1 MNGVAVDFDSLR
13 RWPDVEAPELR
24 AWDAADT
31 LILDEAAALLA
42 GSEPTVIGDEYGALT
57 LGAMDRGATRV
68 RVHQDSL
75 AGERALAANLAQAS
89 PSRDHGDVVPL
100 PLTAELVEG
109 ARLVLLRLPRSLDA
123 LEQSAA
129 LIAAHAHPEVVVV
142 AGGRLKHMTVSMN
155 EVLLRHFGQ
164 LDVSHARQKSRVL
177 IARSPKPGAEAEPR
191 RKFHDDLGLWVVATG
206 GVFAGTSVDIGTRAL
221 LSVLDR
227 APEFESAVDLG
238 CGTGI
243 LAAYL
248 ARREPGARVLAS
260 DRSAAAVASAR
271 LTVAANGL
279 DVRVTQDE
287 ALADEPEGSADLVVL
302 NPPFHSGAAVH
313 PEVSTAL
320 FDGAARVLRPGGELW
335 AVWNSH
341 LAYRPTL
348 ERIVGPTR
356 QILRTPK
363 FTVTASVRS
372 TNPARESQ
380 RDEGRA
386 HVRDSRQVA
395 RPSRPDL
402 RGQH

>member
-1 MNGVAVDFDSLR
+1 MNFEALR
-13 RWPDVEAPELR
+13 RWPDVEAPELQ

-42 GSEPTVIGDEYGALT
+42 GSEPSVIGDEYGALT
-57 LGAMDRGATRV
+57 LGALDRGATSV

-75 AGERALAANLAQAS
+75 AGELALAANGTGAYTS
-89 PSRDHGDVVPL
+89 L

-109 ARLVLLRLPRSLDA
+109 ARVVLLRLPRSLEA
-123 LEQSAA
+123 LNEIAA
-129 LIAAHAHPEVVVV
+129 LIAAHAHPDVVVV
-142 AGGRLKHMTVSMN
+142 AGGRLKHMTVTMN
-155 EVLLRHFGQ
+155 EVLLRHFGK
-164 LDVSHARQKSRVL
+164 LDVSLARQKSRVL
-177 IARSPKPGAEAEPR
+177 IARLPIPGAEVQPR
-191 RKFHDDLGLWVVATG
+191 RQLHDDLWVVATG
-206 GVFAGTSVDIGTRAL
+206 GVFAGTSIDIGTRAL

-227 APEFESAVDLG
+227 APAYESAVDLG

-248 ARREPGARVLAS
+248 ARRAPAARVLAS

-271 LTVAANGL
+271 LTFEANGL

-287 ALADEPEGSADLVVL
+287 ALAHEPESSADLVVL

-313 PEVSTAL
+313 PGVSTAL

-335 AVWNSH
+335 SVWNSH

-363 FTVTASVRS
+363 FTVTASTKGS
-372 TNPARESQ
+372 
-380 RDEGRA
+380 
-386 HVRDSRQVA
+386 
-395 RPSRPDL
+395 
-402 RGQH
+402 